1 MWLLILVFLRILIL
15 IFAGYPLYQDEQ
27 ERFVCNT
34 IQPGCS
40 NVCYDLFAP
49 LSLFRFWLFQL
60 TILCLPYVAF
70 VTYITHK
77 VLSDFVVFSDTA
89 HRMKARSLIGIQQ
102 GSPQHGGLRKAS
114 YIQAEQSVL
123 RNFTGAYILQ
133 LLLRILLEAG
143 FGAAHYYLFGFS
155 IPKRFLCQQSPCTTT
170 VDCYVSRPTEKTV
183 LLNFML
189 GATALS
195 LLFNILDVICAIKRS
210 VRHKYKRKML
220 LRNLYEEQQFYLSPG
235 GSQGAI
241 DANVSTVEEMVA
253 SVATGSFRKRGLSR
267 SSRDDGASVHLSED
281 PPCGRGTPL
290 VPMLAP
296 GNANSGN
303 NGYPTPTQEECPERA
318 DSDAALC
325 PPDQMGTPR
334 PIRVSK
340 RSRLKPP
347 PPPRRD
353 KPPGTSSVD
362 VVTAATAV
370 CTRRVGHYT
379 LVEMSGPDISSNTND
394 NQEKKSE
401 WVWVSQKYKTGQIAN
416 QTSVFYLVYRNVN
429 CMIKISLYIQKLNTT
444 KSLICKI
451 LRFFFS
457 LRPIYPLSFF
467 YLSKQKHA

>member
-1 MWLLILVFLRILIL
+1 MGSQSASEAIVVTVNHNITVVGKLWLLVMVFLRIVIL
-15 IFAGYPLYQDEQ
+15 IFAGYPLYLDEQ

-49 LSLFRFWLFQL
+49 FSLFRFWLFQF
-60 TILCLPYVAF
+60 TILCLPYVTF
-70 VTYITHK
+70 VAYIIHK
-77 VLSDFVVFSDTA
+77 VLSDYVVFSDTS
-89 HRMKARSLIGIQQ
+89 HKMKSIEIQQ
-102 GSPQHGGLRKAS
+102 GSTQKGALRKAS
-114 YIQAEQSVL
+114 HIQAELSML
-123 RNFTGAYILQ
+123 RNFNGAYILQ

-143 FGAAHYYLFGFS
+143 FGAAHYYLFGFY

-183 LLNFML
+183 MLNFML
-189 GATALS
+189 GTTALS
-195 LLFNILDVICAIKRS
+195 LLLNILDMICAIKRS
-210 VRHKYKRKML
+210 VRQKSKRRML
-220 LRNLYEEQQFYLSPG
+220 VRNMYEEQQFYLSPAE
-235 GSQGAI
+235 SHGAI

-253 SVATGSFRKRGLSR
+253 SVANGSFRKRGMSR
-267 SSRDDGASVHLSED
+267 SSRDDGVSAHLED

-290 VPMLAP
+290 VPMLGP
-296 GNANSGN
+296 VNANSGD
-303 NGYPTPTQEECPERA
+303 NGYLTPTQEECPEREG
-318 DSDAALC
+318 SDVALC
-325 PPDQMGTPR
+325 PTEQIGTPR

-379 LVEMSGPDISSNTND
+379 LVEMSGPDMPSNSSD

-401 WVWVSQKYKTGQIAN
+401 WV
-416 QTSVFYLVYRNVN
+416 
-429 CMIKISLYIQKLNTT
+429 
-444 KSLICKI
+444 
-451 LRFFFS
+451 
-457 LRPIYPLSFF
+457 
-467 YLSKQKHA
+467 